1 MLIASI
7 ITTAVRCP
15 FLYSTT
21 PPGFLMSTSY
31 STEPVSPK
39 RLSPPTLTLPSGTM
53 ILRPPSQEDGRLVHT
68 SLQRQPLPPASP
80 APPAPPAL
88 SNEKNEIAIT
98 IDAPESDCE
107 EHEDKPW
114 WMFDSEDGLYSIGAV
129 LFLFGFVFPP
139 LWWIGAVWPRR
150 AGECGGKMAERWQS
164 LCRVLSIGFSVLL
177 IAALIVTA
185 VLWAR

>member
-15 FLYSTT
+15 FLYRTT
-21 PPGFLMSTSY
+21 PQGSLMSTSY
-31 STEPVSPK
+31 STEPVSPR
-39 RLSPPTLTLPSGTM
+39 RLTPLALTLPSGTM
-53 ILRPPSQEDGRLVHT
+53 ILQPPSQEDGRSVHT
-68 SLQRQPLPPASP
+68 SLQNQSLPPASP
-80 APPAPPAL
+80 APLAL
-88 SNEKNEIAIT
+88 SNEKNAIAIT

-114 WMFDSEDGLYSIGAV
+114 WIFDSEDGLYSIGAV

-139 LWWIGAVWPRR
+139 LWWVGAVWPRR

-177 IAALIVTA
+177 VAAVIVTA